1 MVKFVSMT
9 HISNEI
15 DKISTLIAARIP
27 FSAKDL
33 KNKNAKA
40 EDV

>member
-15 DKISTLIAARIP
+15 DKISTLVAAGVP
-27 FSAKDL
+27 FSAEDL
-33 KNKNAKA
+33 KDNNTKA